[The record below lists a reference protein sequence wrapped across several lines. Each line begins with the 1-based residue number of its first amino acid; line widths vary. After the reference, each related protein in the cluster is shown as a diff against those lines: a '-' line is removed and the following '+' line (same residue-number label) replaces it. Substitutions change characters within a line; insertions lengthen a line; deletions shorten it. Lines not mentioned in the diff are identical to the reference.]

1 LLTKKQMRV
10 LILVYITTFA
20 LFACSSKTQFQSQIV
35 QPHAVVKERLN
46 HPFGTILKMD
56 VEIFD
61 GDSTYE
67 KGNSG
72 NYFMK
77 ILRIEDSVITDT
89 IILPFK
95 DETGNFP
102 VDNFSLYKKLN
113 GKEPGSLA
121 SIEID
126 KIKHQYVEKR
136 FRIAAYESGEFAGL
150 PNGFN
155 DYQEER
161 ADKSFHF
168 KNYLVVI
175 GIPEK

>member
-1 LLTKKQMRV
+1 MRV
-10 LILVYITTFA
+10 LIMVYITTFA
-20 LFACSSKTQFQSQIV
+20 LFACSPKTQLQSQMA
-35 QPHAVVKERLN
+35 QPHPMVKERLN

-77 ILRIEDSVITDT
+77 ILRIEDSIITDT

-95 DETGNFP
+95 DETGSFP
-102 VDNFSLYKKLN
+102 ADDFSLYKKLYH
-113 GKEPGSLA
+113 KETGTLT
-121 SIEID
+121 SIEIN
-126 KIKHQYVEKR
+126 KMKLQYVEKR
-136 FRIAAYESGEFAGL
+136 FRIAAYESGEFTGL
-150 PNGFN
+150 PNGYN
-155 DYQEER
+155 NYQEER

-175 GIPEK
+175 GIPKK